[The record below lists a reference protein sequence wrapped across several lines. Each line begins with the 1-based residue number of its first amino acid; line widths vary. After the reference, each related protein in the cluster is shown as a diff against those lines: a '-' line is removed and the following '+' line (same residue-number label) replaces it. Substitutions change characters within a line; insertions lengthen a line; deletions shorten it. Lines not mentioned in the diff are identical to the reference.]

1 MPALRRLVRNLYM
14 RGVYGNEMAQ
24 MVAVDGDLSLVNY
37 VIDNVMYENKVT
49 LTVDSTSKTITM
61 KLAAVSGVID
71 TILANTEFKIPANLL
86 ADEERYGVNATT
98 AVTTVANSRE
108 EWMASPPSLSDETY
122 LFFGM
127 EHAPAQGTVRV
138 QKHSR
143 FVNGQDFCDVLSL
156 GKRKI
161 KTFTRTRA
169 FEDLL
174 QAMRDHMGLSS
185 ADNLVEK
192 IQGGTPSMQGTWMHP
207 SLVWHVAAWI
217 SPVFAVAAMDWA
229 DAFYNAPAA
238 AGQRGCMAAL
248 THRLVAEVER
258 QPVYQCEAD
267 VRDRV
272 AARIQGQAEAPVGQ
286 TGMRADVVSHSPP
299 PYLVPAIV
307 RASLDI
313 YNGGTLFKSLEL
325 VRDPYYAVFNPIEV
339 SDLVDAD
346 LCTLVISIPYDVETP
361 ESFYPLMYR
370 VNGADIGYLNVYTS
384 RNGDFRISLLS
395 LYRTALEKGHDMLAF
410 PSQTVTFTLP
420 SYTLSIEGR
429 PVATTPVDI
438 RLRLVNT
445 LLAATQLTATHVNH
459 IQGLNEVAI
468 EVREAGVVISRQV
481 VTSPPTTR

>member
-86 ADEERYGVNATT
+86 ADEESITGVH
-98 AVTTVANSRE
+98 
-108 EWMASPPSLSDETY
+108 PPPIWTKRTPPARALPLFRVVDEDETY

-286 TGMRADVVSHSPP
+286 TGMRADVVSHRYRMIVEVKEISRWTD
-299 PYLVPAIV
+299 AIGQLMV
-307 RASLDI
+307 YGRYFDPGLSKVIVVFDKEGREVTEEQLDI
-313 YNGGTLFKSLEL
+313 
-325 VRDPYYAVFNPIEV
+325 IEFH
-339 SDLVDAD
+339 L
-346 LCTLVISIPYDVETP
+346 
-361 ESFYPLMYR
+361 
-370 VNGADIGYLNVYTS
+370 
-384 RNGDFRISLLS
+384 
-395 LYRTALEKGHDMLAF
+395 
-410 PSQTVTFTLP
+410 
-420 SYTLSIEGR
+420 
-429 PVATTPVDI
+429 
-438 RLRLVNT
+438 
-445 LLAATQLTATHVNH
+445 
-459 IQGLNEVAI
+459 QGLNIMCCNESYFQ
-468 EVREAGVVISRQV
+468 RY
-481 VTSPPTTR
+481 

>member
-1 MPALRRLVRNLYM
+1 MIALQYHEVRVKVKFSTPDKIFNHFSLTKPNLDKNISNPVLSTTDMPALRRLVRNLYM

-286 TGMRADVVSHSPP
+286 TGMRADVVSHRYRMIVEVKEISRWTD
-299 PYLVPAIV
+299 AIGQLMV
-307 RASLDI
+307 YGRYFDPGLSKVIVVFDKEGREVTEEQLDI
-313 YNGGTLFKSLEL
+313 
-325 VRDPYYAVFNPIEV
+325 IEFH
-339 SDLVDAD
+339 L
-346 LCTLVISIPYDVETP
+346 
-361 ESFYPLMYR
+361 
-370 VNGADIGYLNVYTS
+370 
-384 RNGDFRISLLS
+384 
-395 LYRTALEKGHDMLAF
+395 
-410 PSQTVTFTLP
+410 
-420 SYTLSIEGR
+420 
-429 PVATTPVDI
+429 
-438 RLRLVNT
+438 
-445 LLAATQLTATHVNH
+445 
-459 IQGLNEVAI
+459 QGLNIMCCNESYFQ
-468 EVREAGVVISRQV
+468 RY
-481 VTSPPTTR
+481 

>member
-108 EWMASPPSLSDETY
+108 EWMASPPSLSYHGRPSPADMDETDPPPARALPLFRVVDEDETY

-286 TGMRADVVSHSPP
+286 TGMRADVVSHRYRMIVEVKEISRWTD
-299 PYLVPAIV
+299 AIGQLMV
-307 RASLDI
+307 YGRYFDPGLSKVIVVFDKEGREVTEEQLDI
-313 YNGGTLFKSLEL
+313 
-325 VRDPYYAVFNPIEV
+325 IEFH
-339 SDLVDAD
+339 L
-346 LCTLVISIPYDVETP
+346 
-361 ESFYPLMYR
+361 
-370 VNGADIGYLNVYTS
+370 
-384 RNGDFRISLLS
+384 
-395 LYRTALEKGHDMLAF
+395 
-410 PSQTVTFTLP
+410 
-420 SYTLSIEGR
+420 
-429 PVATTPVDI
+429 
-438 RLRLVNT
+438 
-445 LLAATQLTATHVNH
+445 
-459 IQGLNEVAI
+459 QGLNIMCCNESYFQ
-468 EVREAGVVISRQV
+468 RY
-481 VTSPPTTR
+481 

>member
-1 MPALRRLVRNLYM
+1 MIALQYHEVRVKVKFSTPDKIFNHFSLTKPNLDKNISNPVLSTTDMPALRRLVRNLYM

-108 EWMASPPSLSDETY
+108 EWMASPPSLSYHGRPSPADMDETDPPARALPLFRVVDEDETY

-286 TGMRADVVSHSPP
+286 TGMRADVVSHRYRMIVEVKEISRWTD
-299 PYLVPAIV
+299 AIGQLMV
-307 RASLDI
+307 YGRYFDPGLSKVIVVFDKEGREVTEEQLDI
-313 YNGGTLFKSLEL
+313 
-325 VRDPYYAVFNPIEV
+325 IEFH
-339 SDLVDAD
+339 L
-346 LCTLVISIPYDVETP
+346 
-361 ESFYPLMYR
+361 
-370 VNGADIGYLNVYTS
+370 
-384 RNGDFRISLLS
+384 
-395 LYRTALEKGHDMLAF
+395 
-410 PSQTVTFTLP
+410 
-420 SYTLSIEGR
+420 
-429 PVATTPVDI
+429 
-438 RLRLVNT
+438 
-445 LLAATQLTATHVNH
+445 
-459 IQGLNEVAI
+459 QGLNIMCCNESYFQ
-468 EVREAGVVISRQV
+468 RY
-481 VTSPPTTR
+481 